1 MRYVSGGVSP
11 KEPASPSFCPG
22 VISTPFFPFPC
33 SKKQPMKIRGL
44 LAGLLVAAA
53 LTGCTSSATAP
64 ETHTPTAAVHDGAPP
79 PADTTANRGGGA
91 MGTGT

>member
-1 MRYVSGGVSP
+1 
-11 KEPASPSFCPG
+11 
-22 VISTPFFPFPC
+22 
-33 SKKQPMKIRGL
+33 MKIRGL

-64 ETHTPTAAVHDGAPP
+64 EIHTPTAAFDDGSPP